1 MSRNRLSE
9 LQPPPNGYDTTQA
22 YPQGQYDNV
31 DLERNDDIAGE
42 RYELQDRSARQLTLN
57 EYLDEVRISMSPL
70 ITIRSMIAKSRHQGW
85 MLKSLGLSNYMPNPW
100 RQQTSEAH
108 PTQN

>member
-9 LQPPPNGYDTTQA
+9 LQPPPNGDATQA

-57 EYLDEVRISMSPL
+57 EFLDEVRISMCP
-70 ITIRSMIAKSRHQGW
+70 
-85 MLKSLGLSNYMPNPW
+85 
-100 RQQTSEAH
+100 
-108 PTQN
+108 